1 MQPRSTSRV
10 TIRYL
15 LMGFSA
21 AYGHCARVGK
31 HTPATPFGRP
41 APNGRERHGQG
52 LKITVFDFF
61 FVVLLVYLLINWF
74 QLNGTDGYYFE
85 ISSTF
90 RTGDNFSLI
99 DFIFVD
105 IEVGLTFR
113 AMNHRGL
120 HIFKLPC

>member
-1 MQPRSTSRV
+1 MQLRSTSRV

-15 LMGFSA
+15 LMGFSRSLRA
-21 AYGHCARVGK
+21 LFARGEA
-31 HTPATPFGRP
+31 HPNNAIRQ
-41 APNGRERHGQG
+41 ADSNGRERHGQG